1 MYVIKQ
7 TDMPTIFILFG
18 FKFMFYA
25 NDHEPIHVH
34 VRKGDAL
41 AKFDILPVKVVKNQG
56 FKVSEIKMIE
66 SIIEENQEI
75 IAQHWNRFFNK
86 I

>member
-1 MYVIKQ
+1 
-7 TDMPTIFILFG
+7 
-18 FKFMFYA
+18 MFYA

-34 VRKGDAL
+34 VHKGGAK
-41 AKFDILPVKVVKNQG
+41 AKFEILPVKLVKNQG
-56 FKVSEIKMIE
+56 FKVAELKMIE

-75 IAQHWNRFFNK
+75 IAEHRNRFFNQ

>member
-1 MYVIKQ
+1 
-7 TDMPTIFILFG
+7 MPTIFILLG
-18 FKFMFYA
+18 FRFMFYA

-34 VRKGDAL
+34 VCKGGAK
-41 AKFDILPVKVVKNQG
+41 AKFEILPVKLVKNQG
-56 FKVSEIKMIE
+56 FKIAELKMIE

-75 IAQHWNRFFNK
+75 IAEHWNRFFNQ